1 MKVKIWK
8 SSVIFLLITFVCII
22 IGRYTEY
29 AVHELGHYLMALLL
43 GFSLPDLVPVL
54 SPSSLSSYLAPG
66 YIPYFPES
74 FDWTGYIPAK
84 MNGGLVA
91 AGGLLLNGL
100 VALFCFW
107 IFLKSHLLRFKGA
120 LTLIFWVLLF
130 NLGALFSY
138 IPLRVFSLD
147 GDVGMFLSSFGIH
160 PFIFLFPS
168 VMLVAAAII
177 LFFIA
182 VLPMYYVS
190 IPVRS
195 HTGRVGIFL
204 ISVLMLVLYLIDP
217 IMSGFSILGL
227 IDLKNV
233 DLFSLV
239 AVLQVIFLT
248 IVAGFSYK
256 RVIEKDAHIRF
267 YKKKE

>member
-1 MKVKIWK
+1 M
-8 SSVIFLLITFVCII
+8 
-22 IGRYTEY
+22 EY
-29 AVHELGHYLMALLL
+29 AVHELGHYLIALLL
-43 GFSLPDLVPVL
+43 GFALPDLFPVL
-54 SPSSLSSYLAPG
+54 SPNSLSSYLAPG

-74 FDWTGYIPAK
+74 FAWTGYIPTN

-107 IFLKSHLLRFKGA
+107 IFLKSHLLRHKGI
-120 LTLIFWVLLF
+120 LTLIFWILLF

-138 IPLRVFSLD
+138 IPLRVFSAS
-147 GDVGMFLSSFGIH
+147 GDVGMFLGSFGIH

-182 VLPMYYVS
+182 VLPMYFVL
-190 IPVRS
+190 IPVRT

-204 ISVLMLVLYLIDP
+204 ISVFIIVLYLIGP
-217 IMSGFSILGL
+217 LLSGFTFQGL
-227 IDLKNV
+227 IDMKNI
-233 DLFSLV
+233 DLFSLI
-239 AVLQVIFLT
+239 AVMQIIFLT
-248 IVAGFSYK
+248 IVAVFSYN

-267 YKKKE
+267 YKKRS